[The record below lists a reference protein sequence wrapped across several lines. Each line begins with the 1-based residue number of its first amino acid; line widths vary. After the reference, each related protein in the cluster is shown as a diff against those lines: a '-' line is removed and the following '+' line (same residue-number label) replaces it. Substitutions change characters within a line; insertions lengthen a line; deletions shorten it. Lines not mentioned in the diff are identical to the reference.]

1 MSWKVADDV
10 IQHIAVKEVG
20 KENAFSL
27 GQTLMIGESRCRPA
41 PGAGLACW
49 MWRLVMV

>member
-1 MSWKVADDV
+1 MSWKVTDDV

-27 GQTLMIGESRCRPA
+27 GQTLMIGESEWT
-41 PGAGLACW
+41 GE
-49 MWRLVMV
+49 RLSLSSAVTVSPT